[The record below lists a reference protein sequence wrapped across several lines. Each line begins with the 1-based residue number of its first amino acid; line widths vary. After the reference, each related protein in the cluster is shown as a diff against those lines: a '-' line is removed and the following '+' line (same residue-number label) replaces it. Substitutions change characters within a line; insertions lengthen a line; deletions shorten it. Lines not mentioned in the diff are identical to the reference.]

1 MVLNISLQNGKAG
14 IIHRTGNVPA
24 FRLFSWKP
32 QIGLVSEM
40 VVKGKYAYLWRDFSC
55 FSFPR
60 YTSVHNALLLEVD

>member
-40 VVKGKYAYLWRDFSC
+40 VVKGTRTFGG
-55 FSFPR
+55 
-60 YTSVHNALLLEVD
+60 TSVVSPFPDTHQYITPFS